1 MPIPVIAVFDVGK
14 TNKKIFFFDEQYKIV
29 LERTAQFDETL
40 DEDGDP
46 CEDIHLLTTW
56 IKSTIA
62 EITALERYEIKG
74 INFSAYG
81 ATFVHLDEEG
91 NPLTPIYNYLKPYPE
106 YLQQQF
112 NATYGD
118 ELQFSKETASPILG
132 NLNSGMQL
140 YRLKYE
146 QPEIFER
153 IKVSLHFPQY
163 LSFLIS
169 GKVYTDMTS
178 IGCHTGLWNF
188 QENAYHR
195 WVREEGIEEKLAPV
209 YPSDAAFEVDL
220 NGRLCAAGIGLHDSS
235 SALIPFL
242 ASFHE
247 PFMLLS
253 TGTWCVS
260 LNPFNDSPLS
270 EMELKKDC
278 LSYISYKGRPVKAS
292 RLFAGSEHGHQAK
305 RIADHFSEQ
314 ADFYKHLKYNAEV
327 IRHIQQ
333 RHGAVNTTTQ
343 SGDLVASG
351 FELRN
356 LAEFV
361 SAEEAYHQL
370 IMDLVRLQ
378 TQVSMLVLKGT
389 DVKRIFVDGGFS
401 KNPIYMQ
408 LLASA
413 FPEMEVFAASVA
425 QATSIGAAL
434 AIHKHWNSQA
444 LPTNIIDLKF
454 YSASELVL

>member
-1 MPIPVIAVFDVGK
+1 MPIPVVAVFDVGK

-29 LERTAQFDETL
+29 LERTAQFDETV

-46 CEDIHLLTTW
+46 CEDIQLLTSW
-56 IKSTIA
+56 IKDTIA
-62 EITALERYEIKG
+62 EVTALDRYEIKG

-91 NPLTPIYNYLKPYPE
+91 KPLTPIYNYLKPYPE
-106 YLQQQF
+106 HLQKQF
-112 NATYGD
+112 NASYGD

-146 QPEIFER
+146 KPEIFNR
-153 IKVSLHFPQY
+153 TKVSLHFPQY
-163 LSFLIS
+163 LSFLIT
-169 GKVYTDMTS
+169 GQLYTDMTS
-178 IGCHTGLWNF
+178 IGCHTALWDFEANT
-188 QENAYHR
+188 YHR
-195 WVREEGIEEKLAPV
+195 WVNEEGIAEKLAPIQ
-209 YPSDAAFEVDL
+209 PSDAAFKADL
-220 NGRLCAAGIGLHDSS
+220 NGKSCSAGIGLHDSS

-260 LNPFNDSPLS
+260 LNPFNDLPLS
-270 EMELKKDC
+270 EAELKKDC
-278 LSYISYKGRPVKAS
+278 LSYISYKGKPVKAS
-292 RLFAGSEHGHQAK
+292 RLFAGNEHGIQAK
-305 RIADHFSEQ
+305 RIAEHFGEQ
-314 ADFYKHLKYNAEV
+314 PDFYKHLKYNADV
-327 IRHIQQ
+327 ISRIQQ
-333 RHGAVNTTTQ
+333 HHQAVDTTTQ

-351 FELRN
+351 FGLRD
-356 LAEFV
+356 LSKFL

-370 IMDLVRLQ
+370 IIDLIKLQ
-378 TQVSMLVLKGT
+378 IQASKLVLDGT

-434 AIHKHWNSQA
+434 AIHQHWNSHA

>member
-1 MPIPVIAVFDVGK
+1 MPIPVVAVFDVGK

-29 LERTAQFDETL
+29 LERTAEFAETV

-46 CEDIHLLTTW
+46 CEDINLLTSW
-56 IKSTIA
+56 IKNTIA
-62 EITALERYEIKG
+62 EVSALDQYEIKG
-74 INFSAYG
+74 INFSSYG
-81 ATFVHLDEEG
+81 ASFVHLDSEG
-91 NPLTPIYNYLKPYPE
+91 KPLTPIYNYLKPYPE
-106 YLQQQF
+106 NLQKQF
-112 NATYGD
+112 SAAYGD
-118 ELQFSKETASPILG
+118 ELSFSKETASPILG
-132 NLNSGMQL
+132 SLNSGMQL
-140 YRLKYE
+140 YRLKWE
-146 QPEIFER
+146 KPEIFS
-153 IKVSLHFPQY
+153 KTSVSLHLPQY
-163 LSFLIS
+163 LSFLIT
-169 GKVYTDMTS
+169 GKTYTDMTS
-178 IGCHTGLWNF
+178 IGCHTGLWDF
-188 QENAYHR
+188 QANTYHR
-195 WVREEGIEEKLAPV
+195 WVPEEGIAEKLAPI
-209 YPSDAAFEVDL
+209 YPSDAAFEVEI
-220 NGRLCAAGIGLHDSS
+220 NGKHCSAGIGLHDSS

-260 LNPFNDSPLS
+260 LNPFNDLPLS
-270 EMELKKDC
+270 ETELKQDC

-305 RIADHFSEQ
+305 RIAEHFQ
-314 ADFYKHLKYNAEV
+314 VQPDFYKHLNYNADV
-327 IRHIQQ
+327 ISQIRKRH
-333 RHGAVNTTTQ
+333 HAVDTTKQ
-343 SGDLVASG
+343 SGDLLASG
-351 FELRN
+351 FGLRDLN
-356 LAEFV
+356 EFG
-361 SAEEAYHQL
+361 SAEEAYSQL
-370 IMDLVRLQ
+370 IVDLVRLQ
-378 TQVSMLVLKGT
+378 IQASKLVLDGT

-413 FPEMEVFAASVA
+413 FPELEVFAASVA